1 MKIDDKYKRALR
13 MLLRDLLEQMSQP
26 EPLHGDPFRVKVT
39 MPVSLYENII
49 ESAKSAK
56 ESEQ

>member
-1 MKIDDKYKRALR
+1 MRTDDKYKRALR

-26 EPLHGDPFRVKVT
+26 EPIYGDPFRVKVT
-39 MPVSLYENII
+39 IPVSLYEEII